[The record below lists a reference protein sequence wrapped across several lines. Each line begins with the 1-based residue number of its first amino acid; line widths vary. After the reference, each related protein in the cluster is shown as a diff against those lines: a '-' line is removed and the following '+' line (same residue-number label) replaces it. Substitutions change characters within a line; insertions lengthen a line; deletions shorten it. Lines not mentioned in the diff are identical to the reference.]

1 MLFILLLFLP
11 GRVVAQPYSSD
22 TLSLKVY
29 FPINESSVDYTF
41 GGNGARIREFV
52 RGWNA
57 IKDQSRVQEVV
68 VIGSA
73 SPEGPKAFNRRI
85 AEERARHL
93 GRHIAHLTGLQES
106 QFLYDIQ
113 DNTGA
118 PIADDQ
124 WEQYRHAGVLTVVLA
139 TREQETKP
147 ETEAQSELQPE
158 AQAGSLAATAV
169 GAATVATTTHTQT
182 QEQTQ
187 QPTKEKFSPFALR
200 TNLLLPALN
209 IGIEVPLG
217 DRWSVG
223 ADWYYPWLWRPKHAE
238 GVDYPGWCVE
248 ALALN
253 IEGRYWFGKR
263 SPEKRL
269 LGHSAGLFAMA
280 GYYDF
285 ERNYKGLQ
293 GEFATVGV
301 DYLFAM
307 PVFKK
312 RMHLEFCLGIGYFYS
327 QARQYEVYTPG
338 GKGYKEKD
346 MAKVIQYFGPVK
358 ATVSLVWPIYFTKKG
373 GAK

>member
-139 TREQETKP
+139 TREEETP
-147 ETEAQSELQPE
+147 QVQQSQNP
-158 AQAGSLAATAV
+158 
-169 GAATVATTTHTQT
+169 
-182 QEQTQ
+182 Q
-187 QPTKEKFSPFALR
+187 QPGQFQDKVIQENPEPSPESEPEKKSKPSHGPFIFGVK
-200 TNLLLPALN
+200 TNLLLDLAMIPA
-209 IGIEVPLG
+209 IGIEFPFG
-217 DRWSVG
+217 NRWS
-223 ADWYYPWLWRPKHAE
+223 AALSWHYAWWHNDAKAWYWQTYGGDIAVRK
-238 GVDYPGWCVE
+238 Y
-248 ALALN
+248 
-253 IEGRYWFGKR
+253 FGKDKG
-263 SPEKRL
+263 PL
-269 LGHSAGLFAMA
+269 TGHHLGIYGQVLS
-280 GYYDF
+280 YDF
-285 ERNYKGLQ
+285 EWGARGFQATPFNYG
-293 GEFATVGV
+293 AGV
-301 DYLFAM
+301 EYGYAM
-307 PVFKK
+307 PIGKHLHLDFSIGVGYLGGPFKEYDPIDG
-312 RMHLEFCLGIGYFYS
+312 HYVW
-327 QARQYEVYTPG
+327 QATKYLNW
-338 GKGYKEKD
+338 
-346 MAKVIQYFGPVK
+346 FGPTK
-358 ATVSLVWPIYFTKKG
+358 AEVSLVWMLQFQKKG
-373 GAK
+373 GKK